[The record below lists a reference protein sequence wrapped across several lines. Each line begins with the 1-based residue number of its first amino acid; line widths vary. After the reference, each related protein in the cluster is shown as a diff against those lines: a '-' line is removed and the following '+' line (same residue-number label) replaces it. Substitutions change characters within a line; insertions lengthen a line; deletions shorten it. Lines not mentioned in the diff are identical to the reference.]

1 MLQRMLLTAFRHK
14 SILILVSL
22 TLISSSVS
30 SGQTTRPRRVATSK
44 KAKPAK
50 KEAPPKPKPLTA
62 KDYRAAEER
71 LAELSYWT
79 GAIDGKWDDQTRQ
92 GMIAFQKIS
101 GLKRTGALTRT
112 DYEAL
117 MAAEKPAPRE
127 KGPAHVEVDLDRQVL
142 FLVDDEGV
150 VGKILPV
157 STGSGKDFTSQGWT
171 RSAITPPGHFK
182 MLGKIAGWKKS
193 PLGRLY
199 YPNYFLGGMAI
210 HGYPSVP
217 TQPAS
222 HGCIRIPMFAA
233 VPFARMTK
241 VGMGVLVHNE
251 TTPEVWN
258 YPPADPREHPQQ
270 N

>member
-1 MLQRMLLTAFRHK
+1 MLQRVFLTALLHK
-14 SILILVSL
+14 SLPILVSL
-22 TLISSSVS
+22 FLVASTAAT
-30 SGQTTRPRRVATSK
+30 GQTTRPRRVTGSK

-50 KEAPPKPKPLTA
+50 KEAPPKPKPLTTQ
-62 KDYRAAEER
+62 DYRAAEER

-79 GAIDGKWDDQTRQ
+79 GPVDGKWDEQTRQ
-92 GMIAFQKIS
+92 GMIAFQKVS
-101 GLKRTGALTRT
+101 GLKRTGALSRA
-112 DYEAL
+112 DFDVL
-117 MAAEKPAPRE
+117 MTAERPAPRE
-127 KGPAHVEVDLDRQVL
+127 KGAAHVEVDLERQVL
-142 FLVDDEGV
+142 YLVDEEGV

-171 RSAITPPGHFK
+171 RSAITPPGHFR

-199 YPNYFLGGMAI
+199 YPNYFLGGLAI

-233 VPFARMTK
+233 VPFSKMTK
-241 VGMGVLVHNE
+241 VGMGVLVHKDRKS
-251 TTPEVWN
+251 VV
-258 YPPADPREHPQQ
+258 
-270 N
+270 